1 MDSSGEALK
10 LPSGTVSKLRMSKI
24 IWRAGDG
31 STELHPVLTPLAAT
45 ARVAE
50 TPCGSGSMVWRVWG
64 EGVPLVLLHGGSGSW
79 RHWARNIG
87 PLGAGRMVITP
98 DLPGLGDSAMPEGVS
113 TPEGVA
119 EILARGLDRILPAG
133 SRYDLAGFS
142 FGALCSGH
150 LAALDQDR
158 VRSLT
163 IIGAGALG
171 FQRSPTQLVK
181 VRALAGDERVA
192 SHRHNLAE
200 LMFAD
205 ASKIDDV
212 ALAIQEAST
221 RGARFKS
228 RGFASTDSLK
238 QALMRGRGQLNAIY
252 GEWDA
257 IVRPNVQWRIDL
269 VHGLRPGARAH
280 AIPGAGHWVA
290 YEAAHE
296 FNATLLRFLTEQS

>member
-1 MDSSGEALK
+1 
-10 LPSGTVSKLRMSKI
+10 
-24 IWRAGDG
+24 
-31 STELHPVLTPLAAT
+31 
-45 ARVAE
+45 
-50 TPCGSGSMVWRVWG
+50 
-64 EGVPLVLLHGGSGSW
+64 
-79 RHWARNIG
+79 
-87 PLGAGRMVITP
+87 MVITP

-119 EILARGLDRILPAG
+119 EILARGLDHILPAG

-181 VRALAGDERVA
+181 VRALSGDERVA

-238 QALMRGRGQLNAIY
+238 QALLRGRGQLNAIY

-257 IVRPNVQWRIDL
+257 IVRPNVQWRLDL

-290 YEAAHE
+290 YEAAEE
-296 FNATLLRFLTEQS
+296 FNATLSRFLTERA

>member
-1 MDSSGEALK
+1 MRYTYWL
-10 LPSGTVSKLRMSKI
+10 
-24 IWRAGDG
+24 AGDP
-31 STELHPVLTPLAAT
+31 TDELHPALMPLAAAAT
-45 ARVAE
+45 IAE
-50 TPCGSGSMVWRVWG
+50 TPCGSGNMIWRVWG
-64 EGVPLVLLHGGSGSW
+64 RGAPLVLLHGGSGSW

-87 PLGAGRMVITP
+87 PLGQGRMVIAP

-119 EILARGLDRILPAG
+119 EILARGLDGILPKG

-142 FGALCSGH
+142 FGALCAGH

-158 VRSLT
+158 VKSLT

-181 VRALAGDERVA
+181 VRALSGEERMA
-192 SHRHNLAE
+192 AHRHNLAE

-238 QALMRGRGQLNAIY
+238 QALLCGRGQLNAIY

-257 IVRPNVQWRIDL
+257 IVRPNVQWRLDL

-290 YEAAHE
+290 YEAAE
-296 FNATLLRFLTEQS
+296 AFNATLLRFLTEQA

>member
-1 MDSSGEALK
+1 MTKTMMS
-10 LPSGTVSKLRMSKI
+10 RMN
-24 IWRAGDG
+24 WRAGDA
-31 STELHPVLTPLAAT
+31 SQELHPALIPLAAS
-45 ARVAE
+45 ARCAE
-50 TPCGSGSMVWRVWG
+50 TPCGSGSMVWRAWG
-64 EGVPLVLLHGGSGSW
+64 EGKPLVLLHGGSGSW
-79 RHWARNIG
+79 RHWARNIEALL
-87 PLGAGRMVITP
+87 PGRMVITP

-113 TPEGVA
+113 TPDGVA
-119 EILARGLDRILPAG
+119 EILARGLDQVLPPG
-133 SRYDLAGFS
+133 SGYDLAGFS

-171 FQRSPTQLVK
+171 FQRSVTNLVK
-181 VRALAGDERVA
+181 VRALEGEARIA
-192 SHRHNLAE
+192 AHRHNLAE

-212 ALAIQEAST
+212 ALAIQEIST
-221 RGARFKS
+221 RGARFRS

-257 IVRPNVQWRIDL
+257 IVRPNVQWRLDL
-269 VHGLRPGARAH
+269 VLGLRPGARAH

-290 YEAAHE
+290 YEAADA
-296 FNATLLRFLTEQS
+296 FNATLLGFLADNA

>member
-1 MDSSGEALK
+1 
-10 LPSGTVSKLRMSKI
+10 
-24 IWRAGDG
+24 
-31 STELHPVLTPLAAT
+31 
-45 ARVAE
+45 
-50 TPCGSGSMVWRVWG
+50 MVWRVWG
-64 EGVPLVLLHGGSGSW
+64 EGAPLVLLHGGSGSW

-257 IVRPNVQWRIDL
+257 IVRPNVQLRLDL

-296 FNATLLRFLTEQS
+296 FNATLLRFLTQQP

>member
-1 MDSSGEALK
+1 
-10 LPSGTVSKLRMSKI
+10 MSNI
-24 IWRAGDG
+24 IWRSGDG
-31 STELHPVLTPLAAT
+31 AAELHPALMPLAVS

-50 TPCGSGSMVWRVWG
+50 TSCGSGSMVWRVWG
-64 EGVPLVLLHGGSGSW
+64 DGAPLVLLHGGSGSW

-87 PLGAGRMVITP
+87 PLGHGRMVITP

-119 EILARGLDRILPAG
+119 EILARGLDHILPAG
-133 SRYDLAGFS
+133 GRYDLAGFS

-181 VRALAGDERVA
+181 VRALAGEERVTA
-192 SHRHNLAE
+192 HRHNLAE

-205 ASKIDDV
+205 SSKIDDV

-238 QALMRGRGQLNAIY
+238 QALMRGHGQLNAIY

-257 IVRPNVQWRIDL
+257 IVRPNVQWRLDL

-290 YEAAHE
+290 YEAAE
-296 FNATLLRFLTEQS
+296 DFNATLLRFLAEQA

>member
-1 MDSSGEALK
+1 
-10 LPSGTVSKLRMSKI
+10 MSKI
-24 IWRAGDG
+24 IWRAEDG
-31 STELHPVLTPLAAT
+31 SAELHPALVPLAAS

-50 TPCGSGSMVWRVWG
+50 TPCGSGSMVWRAWG
-64 EGVPLVLLHGGSGSW
+64 EGAPLVLLHGGSGSW

-87 PLGAGRMVITP
+87 PLGAGRMVIAP

-113 TPEGVA
+113 TPDGVA
-119 EILARGLDRILPAG
+119 AILARGLDHILPAG

-181 VRALAGDERVA
+181 VRALAGEERVA

-205 ASKIDDV
+205 ASRIDDV

-238 QALMRGRGQLNAIY
+238 QALMRGQGQLNAIY

-257 IVRPNVQWRIDL
+257 IVRPHVQLRLDL
-269 VHGLRPGARAH
+269 VRGLRPGARAH

-290 YEAAHE
+290 YEAAE
-296 FNATLLRFLTEQS
+296 AFNATLLRFLTEQP

>member
-1 MDSSGEALK
+1 MDVDSVEE
-10 LPSGTVSKLRMSKI
+10 
-24 IWRAGDG
+24 RAGNAVAIAFNLSG
-31 STELHPVLTPLAAT
+31 RAT
-45 ARVAE
+45 ALALRISEKSARAGIHRGDE
-50 TPCGSGSMVWRVWG
+50 NKAGG
-64 EGVPLVLLHGGSGSW
+64 EGH
-79 RHWARNIG
+79 RAR
-87 PLGAGRMVITP
+87 GAADCDFSILQWLAHDLERGAFELWQLIEEQDAVVRKA

-119 EILARGLDRILPAG
+119 EILARGLDHILPAG

-181 VRALAGDERVA
+181 VRALSGDERVA

-238 QALMRGRGQLNAIY
+238 QALLRGRGQLNAIY

-257 IVRPNVQWRIDL
+257 IVRPNVQWRLDL

-290 YEAAHE
+290 YEAAEE
-296 FNATLLRFLTEQS
+296 FNATLSRFLTERA

>member
-1 MDSSGEALK
+1 
-10 LPSGTVSKLRMSKI
+10 
-24 IWRAGDG
+24 
-31 STELHPVLTPLAAT
+31 
-45 ARVAE
+45 
-50 TPCGSGSMVWRVWG
+50 MVWRIWG
-64 EGVPLVLLHGGSGSW
+64 EGAPLVLLHGGSGSW

-87 PLGAGRMVITP
+87 PLGIGRMVITP

-113 TPEGVA
+113 TPDGVA
-119 EILARGLDRILPAG
+119 AILARGLDHILPAG

-142 FGALCSGH
+142 FGALCAGH

-181 VRALAGDERVA
+181 VRALAGEERVA
-192 SHRHNLAE
+192 AHRHNLAE

-205 ASKIDDV
+205 ASRIDDV

-238 QALMRGRGQLNAIY
+238 RALMRGQGQLNAIY
-252 GEWDA
+252 GAWDA
-257 IVRPNVQWRIDL
+257 IVRPHVQLRLDL

-290 YEAAHE
+290 YEAAE
-296 FNATLLRFLTEQS
+296 AFNATLLRFLTEQP

>member
-1 MDSSGEALK
+1 
-10 LPSGTVSKLRMSKI
+10 MSKI
-24 IWRAGDG
+24 IWRAEDG
-31 STELHPVLTPLAAT
+31 SAELHPALIPLAAS

-64 EGVPLVLLHGGSGSW
+64 EGAPLVLLHGGSGSW

-98 DLPGLGDSAMPEGVS
+98 DLPGLGDSAMPGGAS
-113 TPEGVA
+113 TPDGVA
-119 EILARGLDRILPAG
+119 AILARGLDHILPAG

-142 FGALCSGH
+142 FGALCAGH

-192 SHRHNLAE
+192 AHRHNLAE
-200 LMFAD
+200 LMFAN
-205 ASKIDDV
+205 ASRIDDV

-252 GEWDA
+252 GAWDA
-257 IVRPNVQWRIDL
+257 IVRPHVQLRLDL

-290 YEAAHE
+290 YEAAE
-296 FNATLLRFLTEQS
+296 AFNATLLRFLTEQP

>member
-1 MDSSGEALK
+1 
-10 LPSGTVSKLRMSKI
+10 MSNLLL
-24 IWRAGDG
+24 RAGD
-31 STELHPVLTPLAAT
+31 SAAELHPVLMPLAAS
-45 ARVAE
+45 ARVVE
-50 TPCGSGSMVWRVWG
+50 TPCGSGTMVWRVWG
-64 EGVPLVLLHGGSGSW
+64 EGAPLVLLHGGSGSW

-87 PLGAGRMVITP
+87 PLGAQRMVIAP

-113 TPEGVA
+113 SPEGVA
-119 EILARGLDRILPAG
+119 AILARGLDRILPAG
-133 SRYDLAGFS
+133 RRYDLAGFS

-150 LAALDQDR
+150 LASMDQAR
-158 VRSLT
+158 VNSLT

-181 VRALAGDERVA
+181 VRALAGEERVA
-192 SHRHNLAE
+192 AHRHNLAE

-257 IVRPNVQWRIDL
+257 IVRPHVQWRLDL

-290 YEAAHE
+290 YEAAAA
-296 FNATLLRFLTEQS
+296 FNATLLRFLAEQA

>member
-1 MDSSGEALK
+1 MA
-10 LPSGTVSKLRMSKI
+10 
-24 IWRAGDG
+24 
-31 STELHPVLTPLAAT
+31 
-45 ARVAE
+45 
-50 TPCGSGSMVWRVWG
+50 WRVWG
-64 EGVPLVLLHGGSGSW
+64 EGAPLVLLHGGSGSW
-79 RHWARNIG
+79 RHWARNIS
-87 PLGAGRMVITP
+87 PLGQGRMVITP

-119 EILARGLDRILPAG
+119 EILARGLDHILPAG

-181 VRALAGDERVA
+181 VRALSGDERVA

-238 QALMRGRGQLNAIY
+238 QALLRGRGQLNAIY

-257 IVRPNVQWRIDL
+257 IVRPNVQWRLDL

-290 YEAAHE
+290 YEAAEE
-296 FNATLLRFLTEQS
+296 FNATLSRFLIERA